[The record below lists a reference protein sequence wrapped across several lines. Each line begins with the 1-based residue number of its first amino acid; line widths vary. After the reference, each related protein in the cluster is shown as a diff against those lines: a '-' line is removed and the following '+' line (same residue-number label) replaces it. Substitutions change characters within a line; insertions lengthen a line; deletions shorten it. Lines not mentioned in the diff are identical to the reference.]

1 MTDRPAPGTPLVFRW
16 RKWGGGPHWEHECV
30 YLGSDVHGDWVG
42 QRDGWRSARPGV
54 DTVSD
59 GDNVTLIPPSGEYA
73 ATLNAT
79 HPRIA
84 IYIDVAWD
92 LRWDAAADPAG
103 IPSPTG
109 IDMDLDVVRARDG
122 RGIWID
128 DRDEWDEHRV
138 QYGYPRD
145 IVERLET
152 VAVELEAEVR
162 AERAPYDR
170 ATAAHWLAVLAAL
183 PHR

>member
-1 MTDRPAPGTPLVFRW
+1 M
-16 RKWGGGPHWEHECV
+16 
-30 YLGSDVHGDWVG
+30 
-42 QRDGWRSARPGV
+42 
-54 DTVSD
+54 
-59 GDNVTLIPPSGEYA
+59 
-73 ATLNAT
+73 
-79 HPRIA
+79 
-84 IYIDVAWD
+84 AWD

-138 QYGYPRD
+138 QYGYPRE

-162 AERAPYDR
+162 AERAPYDQ